1 MKLQVVR
8 TQFGKDATNGL
19 LYIDGI
25 FECYTLADVVTE
37 VSYESF
43 IENPIETFV
52 DFDNLGDIT
61 IANIGDDM
69 TNDQKEK
76 AQEVVVPVILT
87 RIASMAAFMFRRS

>member
-1 MKLQVVR
+1 MVISKISHISVNIDENETKRYAVWYKR
-8 TQFGKDATNGL
+8 KTRGK
-19 LYIDGI
+19 Y
-25 FECYTLADVVTE
+25 

-52 DFDNLGDIT
+52 DFNNLGDIT
-61 IANIGDDM
+61 VANIGDDM
-69 TNDQKEK
+69 TQDQKEK